1 MKKRILIVEDEPA
14 MRMGLQDNLEFEGYD
29 VSVAQDGEEG
39 LKTVRES
46 TFDLVILDIMMPKFS
61 GYDVCK
67 YMRQQGDQTPVIFLS
82 AKAEEIDKVLGLE
95 LGADDF
101 IAKPF
106 SVRELM
112 ARIKAILRRTESIQP
127 VQKEQSEAVVG
138 RLTANFQTYT
148 ASSQGAEIKM
158 SHKEFE
164 ILKYLLE
171 RKNQTVSRND
181 LLQDVWGYAEQP
193 TTRTVDNF
201 VMKLRQKIE
210 ENPNKPS
217 IILTV
222 HGIGYKLL
230 MS

>member
-1 MKKRILIVEDEPA
+1 MKKRILVVEDEPA

-29 VSVAQDGEEG
+29 VSVAPDGEEG

-46 TFDLVILDIMMPKFS
+46 NFDLVILDIMMPKFS

-112 ARIKAILRRTESIQP
+112 ARIKAILRRTESTQP
-127 VQKEQSEAVVG
+127 VQKEQAEAVVG
-138 RLTANFQTYT
+138 KLTANFQTYT

>member
-14 MRMGLQDNLEFEGYD
+14 MRMGLQDNLEFEGYE
-29 VSVAQDGEEG
+29 VQVAPDGEEG

-46 TFDLVILDIMMPKFS
+46 TFDLVILDIMMPKIS

-67 YMRQQGDQTPVIFLS
+67 YMRQNGDQTPVIFLS

-106 SVRELM
+106 SVRELL
-112 ARIKAILRRTESIQP
+112 ARIKAILRRTDSP
-127 VQKEQSEAVVG
+127 QKSTADTKQQVVG
-138 RLTANFQTYT
+138 KLTVDFQTYT
-148 ASSQGAEIKM
+148 AYTEGEPIKM

-164 ILKYLLE
+164 ILKYLLAH
-171 RKNQTVSRND
+171 KNQTVSRND

-201 VMKLRQKIE
+201 VMKLRKNIE
-210 ENPNKPS
+210 EN
-217 IILTV
+217 
-222 HGIGYKLL
+222 
-230 MS
+230 

>member
-1 MKKRILIVEDEPA
+1 
-14 MRMGLQDNLEFEGYD
+14 
-29 VSVAQDGEEG
+29 
-39 LKTVRES
+39 
-46 TFDLVILDIMMPKFS
+46 
-61 GYDVCK
+61 
-67 YMRQQGDQTPVIFLS
+67 
-82 AKAEEIDKVLGLE
+82 
-95 LGADDF
+95 
-101 IAKPF
+101 
-106 SVRELM
+106 LM